1 MEHPFYSLWRFCI
14 GLGLAMCYFVVIP
27 YSNVSFAQTWETA
40 ANHRGDDRYFLP
52 PYPVVFVAAR
62 INEEPNGGGL
72 DGKYHIGTDVLSA
85 NNPDRD
91 NHLWIILPSGQVK
104 KLFPLDTHQ
113 QAGLIDTPAGQLD
126 KGSVVEP
133 NVSEDGTKVYFS
145 YFHDTTFESSFSY
158 SLHRLPLKG
167 ADLYVMDL
175 DALLTNNNE
184 DPSNLPVQRLT
195 FRVYDAQGKQTD
207 EDKYK
212 DAMNQ
217 PLANNTAPND
227 WGTVYMH
234 GAEMRTATGLKL
246 VYASD
251 ERRVKNSNQEMAIG
265 HANHNFNLH
274 IADLASDGS
283 LTNPRQFHYYTTTSV
298 ISPSP
303 LRNGIA
309 FSYQSS
315 TAAARNWHIQ
325 GSNSAGRWYPII
337 GYGTNPELFHLGGF
351 CVKTKGSNTGDYF
364 VVTRYYNANNEGF
377 GALWAQNL
385 SQISLNTY
393 DKQTY
398 WGILPQQVGSYKVT
412 TGVNSNDYPAP
423 KVGGQ
428 YVGKMTS
435 PRCGQ
440 PDELFMAYTPTSA
453 NGRLLDDEGEQRYLP
468 LLYCLSPQPGPLS
481 SA

>member
-1 MEHPFYSLWRFCI
+1 MEYPNRVFIQTFLFLFFPFITLAVISLPTV
-14 GLGLAMCYFVVIP
+14 LG
-27 YSNVSFAQTWETA
+27 AQTWETA
-40 ANHRGDDRYFLP
+40 ANHPGDDQYFLP

-62 INEEPNGGGL
+62 INEEPSGTGL

-91 NHLWIILPSGQVK
+91 NHLWILLPSGQVK
-104 KLFPLDTHQ
+104 KLFPLNAHQ
-113 QAGLIDTPAGQLD
+113 QAGLIDTPPGQLD

-158 SLHRLPLKG
+158 GLNRLPLKG
-167 ADLYVMDL
+167 ADLYAMDL
-175 DALLTNNNE
+175 ESLLTNNNE
-184 DPSNLPVQRLT
+184 DPATLPVQRLT
-195 FRVYDAQGKQTD
+195 FREYDAQGKQTD

-234 GAEMRTATGLKL
+234 ATEMRTATGLKL

-274 IADLASDGS
+274 MADLASDGS

-298 ISPSP
+298 MSPSP

-325 GSNSAGRWYPII
+325 GSNSAGRWFPII
-337 GYGTNPELFHLGGF
+337 GFGTNPELFHLGGF
-351 CVKTKGSNTGDYF
+351 CVKTKGANT
-364 VVTRYYNANNEGF
+364 R
-377 GALWAQNL
+377 
-385 SQISLNTY
+385 
-393 DKQTY
+393 
-398 WGILPQQVGSYKVT
+398 
-412 TGVNSNDYPAP
+412 
-423 KVGGQ
+423 
-428 YVGKMTS
+428 
-435 PRCGQ
+435 
-440 PDELFMAYTPTSA
+440 
-453 NGRLLDDEGEQRYLP
+453 
-468 LLYCLSPQPGPLS
+468 
-481 SA
+481 